1 MKKMD
6 RKIINWFGLT
16 GLAAL
21 ISYTAAVII
30 SPRMYLVYNWM
41 AQAVIDLSAES
52 APLRLFW
59 SKISAVYDICS
70 VVCATCVSVYAAER
84 RLSLRLFRAAIH
96 LLTVM
101 NWVSGVGYKMFPLSD
116 SGKEVAS
123 FQEIMHIFV
132 TVMVVL
138 LSIASLA
145 TLIIVGCR
153 RAEVRSIGIWA
164 ATALGM
170 MIGFI
175 GTGAVPPQ
183 YFGIV
188 ERFSVFAAVGFNAVP
203 GVALFK
209 GFPSAES
216 EELY

>member
-1 MKKMD
+1 MILPSGENSFYLDILVKD
-6 RKIINWFGLT
+6 GCLGDFGEFV
-16 GLAAL
+16 GHE
-21 ISYTAAVII
+21 
-30 SPRMYLVYNWM
+30 LV
-41 AQAVIDLSAES
+41 QVTRE
-52 APLRLFW
+52 
-59 SKISAVYDICS
+59 
-70 VVCATCVSVYAAER
+70 
-84 RLSLRLFRAAIH
+84 
-96 LLTVM
+96 
-101 NWVSGVGYKMFPLSD
+101 MFPLSD